1 MVQGSGAPLQAE
13 GSELERIVDGR
24 KERLSREA
32 FRDWDRGVKGSL
44 TRHEATCALLE
55 VFGVKPGQVRPLDPL
70 ALAANL
76 AARLTQTGFFLS
88 LSLSLLT
95 TYQAELDALF
105 LGAEEEG
112 LRLARFE
119 RHCRERHL
127 LRDRGEEVR
136 DAFKAFDARGSGYI
150 SRERCLETFATHA
163 GFVPRDVV
171 ELVFE
176 EIDIDGDGKISFR
189 DFARVW
195 NSAEGSTRVDLTE
208 SYALSLH
215 EDRLRLA

>member
-1 MVQGSGAPLQAE
+1 M
-13 GSELERIVDGR
+13 
-24 KERLSREA
+24 
-32 FRDWDRGVKGSL
+32 
-44 TRHEATCALLE
+44 
-55 VFGVKPGQVRPLDPL
+55 
-70 ALAANL
+70 
-76 AARLTQTGFFLS
+76 
-88 LSLSLLT
+88 T

>member
-1 MVQGSGAPLQAE
+1 M
-13 GSELERIVDGR
+13 
-24 KERLSREA
+24 
-32 FRDWDRGVKGSL
+32 
-44 TRHEATCALLE
+44 
-55 VFGVKPGQVRPLDPL
+55 
-70 ALAANL
+70 
-76 AARLTQTGFFLS
+76 
-88 LSLSLLT
+88 
-95 TYQAELDALF
+95 
-105 LGAEEEG
+105 
-112 LRLARFE
+112 
-119 RHCRERHL
+119 
-127 LRDRGEEVR
+127 
-136 DAFKAFDARGSGYI
+136 
-150 SRERCLETFATHA
+150 ETFATHA